1 METMVRGSRKP
12 DLEIVC
18 ADAAGEADFNAITLA
33 DVSVRAEMDGLLLFD
48 GPATAYVPAA
58 DGKSAV
64 VRRVWAAEDTDLVGR
79 MWIAVV
85 IQWGTGYAQLFPSDG
100 PLRLD
105 IVRAPGDA

>member
-12 DLEIVC
+12 DLEIHIGD
-18 ADAAGEADFNAITLA
+18 ADGEADFSPLTTA
-33 DVSVRAEMDGLLLFD
+33 DVRIRAEMDGSLLFD
-48 GPATAYVPAA
+48 DTVDEITAAA

-64 VRRVWAAEDTDLVGR
+64 VRRVWAVDDTDTVGR
-79 MWIAVV
+79 MWIAVIV
-85 IQWGTGYAQLFPSDG
+85 DWGSGYSQLFPSDG